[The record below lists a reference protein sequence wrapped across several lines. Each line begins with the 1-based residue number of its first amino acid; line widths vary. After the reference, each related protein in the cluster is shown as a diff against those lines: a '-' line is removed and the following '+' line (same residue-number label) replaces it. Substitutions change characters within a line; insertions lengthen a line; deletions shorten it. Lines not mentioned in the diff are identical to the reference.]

1 MNVAK
6 SASALDF
13 SDISSGFASDIYPCV
28 GINAH
33 SFLDGQLHP
42 NEPLRFGQAAPLHA
56 NGPLRFLQ
64 AVLLYANGALRFVQA
79 VQLHANGPLRFALA
93 VHHYKNGAL
102 RQHRAAALLVGGWL
116 RSIRFFAAQAAPRVS
131 HFDPQSLM
139 FNPNT

>member
-1 MNVAK
+1 MNEAK

-13 SDISSGFASDIYPCV
+13 PDISSGFASDIYPCV

-64 AVLLYANGALRFVQA
+64 AVLLYANGALRLVQA
-79 VQLHANGPLRFALA
+79 VHDR
-93 VHHYKNGAL
+93 
-102 RQHRAAALLVGGWL
+102 
-116 RSIRFFAAQAAPRVS
+116 
-131 HFDPQSLM
+131 
-139 FNPNT
+139 